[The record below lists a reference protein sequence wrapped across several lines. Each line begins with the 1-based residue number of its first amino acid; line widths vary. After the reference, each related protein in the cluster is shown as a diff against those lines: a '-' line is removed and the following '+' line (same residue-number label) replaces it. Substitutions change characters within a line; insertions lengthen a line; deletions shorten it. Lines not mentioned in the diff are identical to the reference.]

1 MLMVHKRLPKDI
13 DLLKK
18 NEEYL
23 QTKGIYFHINDHDI
37 TKISVMISPRHKED
51 TTVTPKLQSPY
62 TGGFFV
68 FELSF
73 PSDYPMSPPG
83 ITFNPKQTMCRLH
96 PNYYTTGKVCLSI
109 INTWGSPDWSPSMSL
124 LSLLMTLEERF
135 FERALGCEPGHGM
148 CSLTQHQ
155 TFNDVVEYSKY
166 KVAILDVLANRY
178 AIYTPFKDTIMKELQ
193 NTMSWHIGRL
203 DELVQTHQDKTLQS
217 PTYGN
222 TVTCNYVSVRNQLR
236 TAMLV
241 NQVNTLSI

>member
-1 MLMVHKRLPKDI
+1 MVHKRLPKDI

-23 QTKGIYFHINDHDI
+23 QTKGIYFYVNDHDM
-37 TKISVMISPRHKED
+37 TKISVLVSPRHKED

-73 PSDYPMSPPG
+73 PSEYPMSPPG

-96 PNYYTTGKVCLSI
+96 PDYYTTGKVCLSI
-109 INTWGSPDWSPSMSL
+109 INTWGSHDWSPSMSL

-148 CSLTQHQ
+148 SSLIEHK
-155 TFNDVVEYSKY
+155 TFNDIVEYSKY
-166 KVAILDVLANRY
+166 KVAILDVLANKY
-178 AIYTPFKDTIMKELQ
+178 AIYRPFKDIIVQELQ
-193 NTMSWHIGRL
+193 NTMSWHISRI
-203 DELVQTHQDKTLQS
+203 DELIQSLQDKTLES

-222 TVTCNYVSVRNQLR
+222 TITCNYVSFRDQLQ
-236 TAMLV
+236 TAMLSCQI
-241 NQVNTLSI
+241 NSMTI